1 MSDKEKVEKEN
12 EQFSSSILYVATA
25 VYVGVCAMVF
35 GALYARQQS
44 FGDAFLKLMA
54 DYGTILAGI
63 PVLIAV
69 VVAKQQL
76 DANRRQHVATVKR
89 SLREEIDSLNEVK
102 FFASHYTGYEVE
114 MASRY
119 FPGAI
124 ANQSFVG
131 HSYLSPGLPRP
142 NSVVWNSVKA
152 SNSIEVTQAAFELFL
167 TLNEGK
173 PFNFMSDE
181 SIQYPLDVDRIWDQG
196 RIVFAANRVLETVSV
211 RQKYLEQYY

>member
-1 MSDKEKVEKEN
+1 MSDKENAEKEN

-35 GALYARQQS
+35 GALYAKLPT
-44 FGDAFLKLMA
+44 FGEAFLLLVK

-63 PVLIAV
+63 PVLVAV

-119 FPGAI
+119 FSGAI

-131 HSYLSPGLPRP
+131 HSYLSRGLPRP
-142 NSVVWNSVKA
+142 SSVVWNSVKA

-167 TLNEGK
+167 TLNDGK

-181 SIQYPLDVDRIWDQG
+181 GIQFPLDVDKIGDRG
-196 RIVFAANRVLETVSV
+196 RIVFAANRVLETISE
-211 RQKYLEQYY
+211 RHKYLKQYY